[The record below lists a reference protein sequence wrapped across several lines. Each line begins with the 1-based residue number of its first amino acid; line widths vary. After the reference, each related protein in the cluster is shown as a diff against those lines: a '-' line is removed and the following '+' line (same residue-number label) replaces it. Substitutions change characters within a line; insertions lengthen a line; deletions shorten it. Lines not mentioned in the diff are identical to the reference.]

1 MKSPGREID
10 LSTEATGDTGFN
22 IHGFLTSDIQETID
36 HVTGKN
42 PEWFSLLREINQL
55 LQKIVISGF
64 EKHHG
69 NTMDVKVL
77 TMFSALRSLSNF
89 QSAIMNLER
98 GMVVEARIMAR
109 CLYEN
114 SFCIG
119 ALVDNPDTFIP
130 LLKHDNIAAKRGQA
144 VALKEGSYSLTA
156 DVEAAMDERISGDK
170 GKHLKWKDIAEM
182 SSLSSN
188 YLMYKHLSDDAM
200 HYSASS
206 LKRYIVSD
214 KESNT
219 WCGYRFGPATKDEVI
234 RAANFCI
241 SPTLAIMIGFL
252 EATDDTSYD
261 REVNLVLDRFTS
273 ITSKGL

>member
-10 LSTEATGDTGFN
+10 LSTKATGDTGFS
-22 IHGFLTSDIQETID
+22 IHGFLTGDIQQTID
-36 HVTGKN
+36 QVTGEN
-42 PEWFSLLREINQL
+42 AEWFSLLRDINQL

-69 NTMDVKVL
+69 KTMDVKVL
-77 TMFSALRSLSNF
+77 TMFSAIRSLSNF
-89 QSAIMNLER
+89 QSAVMNLER

-119 ALVDNPDTFIP
+119 ALVDNPDKFIP

-156 DVEAAMDERISGDK
+156 DVEAAMDERISGNK
-170 GKHLKWKDIAEM
+170 GQFLKWKDIADM
-182 SSLSSN
+182 SSLSNN

-214 KESNT
+214 KENNT
-219 WCGYRFGPATKDEVI
+219 WSGYRFGPGTKDEVS
-234 RAANFCI
+234 RAANFCTQ
-241 SPTLAIMIGFL
+241 PTLAIIVGFL
-252 EATDDTSYD
+252 EITADQTYY
-261 REVNLVLDRFTS
+261 EELNLILDRFTS
-273 ITSKGL
+273 ITTKTV

>member
-1 MKSPGREID
+1 MQSPGREID
-10 LSTEATGDTGFN
+10 LSTEATGHTGFN
-22 IHGFLTSDIQETID
+22 IYGFLTGDIQETID
-36 HVTGKN
+36 HVTGEN
-42 PEWFSLLREINQL
+42 PEWFSLLRDINQL
-55 LQKIVISGF
+55 LQKVVISGF

-69 NTMDVKVL
+69 KTMDVKVL

-89 QSAIMNLER
+89 QSAVMNLER
-98 GMVVEARIMAR
+98 GMVVEARIIAR

-130 LLKHDNIAAKRGQA
+130 LLKHDNVAAKRGQA

-156 DVEAAMDERISGDK
+156 DVEAAMDERISGEK

-182 SSLSSN
+182 SSLSSS

-206 LKRYIVSD
+206 LKRYIISD
-214 KESNT
+214 QENNT
-219 WCGYRFGPATKDEVI
+219 WSGYRFGPGTREEVI

-241 SPTLAIMIGFL
+241 PPTLAIMVGFL

-261 REVNLVLDRFTS
+261 GEVSLLLDRFTS

>member
-1 MKSPGREID
+1 MKSPGREIH
-10 LSTEATGDTGFN
+10 LSTEATGVTGFS

-36 HVTGKN
+36 HVTGEN
-42 PEWFSLLREINQL
+42 PEWFSLLRDINQL

-64 EKHHG
+64 ERHHG

-130 LLKHDNIAAKRGQA
+130 LLKHDNVAAKRGQA

-170 GKHLKWKDIAEM
+170 GKHLKWKYIAEL

-206 LKRYIVSD
+206 LKRYIVSY

-219 WCGYRFGPATKDEVI
+219 WSGYRFGPATKDEVI
-234 RAANFCI
+234 RAANFCV

>member
-10 LSTEATGDTGFN
+10 LSTKATGDTGFS
-22 IHGFLTSDIQETID
+22 IHGFLTGDIQQTID
-36 HVTGKN
+36 QVTGEN
-42 PEWFSLLREINQL
+42 AEWFSLLRDINQL

-69 NTMDVKVL
+69 KTMDVKVL
-77 TMFSALRSLSNF
+77 TMFSAIRSLSNF
-89 QSAIMNLER
+89 QSAVMNLER

-119 ALVDNPDTFIP
+119 ALVDNPDKFIP

-156 DVEAAMDERISGDK
+156 DVEAAMDERISGNK
-170 GKHLKWKDIAEM
+170 GQLLKWKDIADM
-182 SSLSSN
+182 SSLSNN

-214 KESNT
+214 KENNT
-219 WCGYRFGPATKDEVI
+219 WSGYRFGPGTKDEVF
-234 RAANFCI
+234 RAANFCTQ
-241 SPTLAIMIGFL
+241 PTLAIIVGFL
-252 EATDDTSYD
+252 EITADETYY
-261 REVNLVLDRFTS
+261 EELNLLLDRFTS
-273 ITSKGL
+273 ITSKTV

>member
-1 MKSPGREID
+1 MSREGKLD
-10 LSTEATGDTGFN
+10 SGFGT
-22 IHGFLTSDIQETID
+22 HGFLASNIQETID
-36 HVTGKN
+36 HVIGEN
-42 PEWFSLLREINQL
+42 IEWFSLLRDINET

-69 NTMDVKVL
+69 RTMDVRVL
-77 TMFSALRSLSNF
+77 AMFSTLRSLSNF

-119 ALVDNPDTFIP
+119 ALVDNPDKFIP

-144 VALKEGSYSLTA
+144 LALKEGSYSLAA

-170 GKHLKWKDIAEM
+170 GQHLKWKDIADM
-182 SSLSSN
+182 SSLSKS

-206 LKRYIVSD
+206 LKRYIISD
-214 KESNT
+214 KESST
-219 WCGYRFGPATKDEVI
+219 WSGYSFGPATREEVF
-234 RAANFCI
+234 RAANFCA
-241 SPTLAIMIGFL
+241 SPTLAIMVGFL
-252 EATDDTSYD
+252 EATDDHTYD
-261 REVNLVLDRFTS
+261 EEVNLLLDRFTS
-273 ITSKGL
+273 ITSKAK

>member
-1 MKSPGREID
+1 M
-10 LSTEATGDTGFN
+10 STEATGDTGFN

-36 HVTGKN
+36 HVTGEN

-234 RAANFCI
+234 RAANFCV

>member
-1 MKSPGREID
+1 MNSENKVSNAFG
-10 LSTEATGDTGFN
+10 T
-22 IHGFLTSDIQETID
+22 HGFLANDIQNTID
-36 HVTGKN
+36 LVTSEN
-42 PEWFSLLREINQL
+42 TEWFALLRDINQL
-55 LQKIVISGF
+55 LQKIVTSGF

-69 NTMDVKVL
+69 TTMDVKVL
-77 TMFSALRSLSNF
+77 TMFSALRSLSNY

-119 ALVDNPDTFIP
+119 ALVDNPDKFIP
-130 LLKHDNIAAKRGQA
+130 LLRHDNIAAKRGQA

-170 GKHLKWKDIAEM
+170 GRHLKWKDIAEM
-182 SSLSSN
+182 SSLSNN

-206 LKRYIVSD
+206 LKRYIISD
-214 KESNT
+214 KDTNT
-219 WCGYRFGPATKDEVI
+219 WSGYSYGPGTQDEVF
-234 RAANFCI
+234 RAANFCA
-241 SPTLAIMIGFL
+241 SPTLAIMVGFL
-252 EATDDTSYD
+252 EATDDQTYD
-261 REVNLVLDRFTS
+261 EEVSLLLDRFSS
-273 ITSKGL
+273 ITTKSGGKPTRGEE

>member
-1 MKSPGREID
+1 M
-10 LSTEATGDTGFN
+10 STEATGDTGFS
-22 IHGFLTSDIQETID
+22 IYGFLTRDIQETID
-36 HVTGKN
+36 HVTGEN
-42 PEWFSLLREINQL
+42 PEWFSLLRDINQL

-64 EKHHG
+64 ERHHG

-130 LLKHDNIAAKRGQA
+130 LLKHDNVAAKRGQA

-170 GKHLKWKDIAEM
+170 GKHLKWKYIAEL

-219 WCGYRFGPATKDEVI
+219 WSGYRFGPATKDEVI
-234 RAANFCI
+234 RAANFCV